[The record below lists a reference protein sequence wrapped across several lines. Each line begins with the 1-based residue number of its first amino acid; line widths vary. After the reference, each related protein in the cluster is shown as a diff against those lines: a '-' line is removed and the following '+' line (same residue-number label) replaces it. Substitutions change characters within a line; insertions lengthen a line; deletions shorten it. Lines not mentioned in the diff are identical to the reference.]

1 MENNINYAKALKIFK
16 TLPIGYYFGNRIEAE
31 LSETSEDTFINLLE
45 LKITISYPLISE
57 KYSHIKNT
65 EDAELIIRTFL
76 YHEVSHAILT
86 PVIKEELKN
95 PEAVNIFEDERIE
108 TILENYYLNVNFKYL
123 VNLTDNDFTSEDPI
137 SVFYRKVRLRQ
148 CTQEENELIER
159 LISKYSKLNR
169 TSSCSKA
176 FEYINDIYELYK
188 ILTDVKPL
196 TEKQKEFVVNLYS
209 VEIGDKPSETNPILS
224 YLDINDVQIDNKSF
238 RLKLANILHRNA
250 KIKGTDNS
258 VMAKTSGK
266 LNPILLTKPDN
277 YKWFESSGD
286 SSHFKEGKIKFNLF
300 IDQSGSFT
308 KNYQKVNSILK
319 ELIKLEREIP
329 LFSFDLVTLDN
340 EIELKNKKKRFILT
354 NEKRYYGNSLNPEL
368 FSIYRKLQDF
378 NSKVINIIL
387 FDGVMTCDPYKMK
400 DGTELKSHSK
410 EQRQC
415 LKAFNHPND
424 IIISDTSNQNDLKQY
439 CRNAHINIA
448 ENFLTE
454 FEDILLK
461 KIQILF

>member
-1 MENNINYAKALKIFK
+1 MIINGK
-16 TLPIGYYFGNRIEAE
+16 
-31 LSETSEDTFINLLE
+31 
-45 LKITISYPLISE
+45 
-57 KYSHIKNT
+57 
-65 EDAELIIRTFL
+65 RTCG
-76 YHEVSHAILT
+76 I
-86 PVIKEELKN
+86 
-95 PEAVNIFEDERIE
+95 
-108 TILENYYLNVNFKYL
+108 
-123 VNLTDNDFTSEDPI
+123 
-137 SVFYRKVRLRQ
+137 
-148 CTQEENELIER
+148 
-159 LISKYSKLNR
+159 ISKYSKLNR